1 VLGCL
6 ARRGPGL
13 GQLAVSFGP
22 RATPKHATGLRAPPQ
37 DRASVVAP
45 PVRLSFSTVRSFL
58 VEGQGARTSSTV
70 RRLTP
75 TSTRPLLRPTGLSI
89 SA

>member
-1 VLGCL
+1 MLGCL

-45 PVRLSFSTVRSFL
+45 PLRLSFSIDHSFV
-58 VEGQGARTSSTV
+58 VEGYEDRTSSAE

-75 TSTRPLLRPTGLSI
+75 ASSRPLVRPTGLSI
-89 SA
+89 CA